1 MGSTAWTTAK
11 EIAEALPRNTQ
22 YSFCITDIEDDA
34 VFNIYAPRDAW
45 HAIRILLGIAR
56 RPEFRYDDT
65 TGASPSFEEYL
76 IDGLALSLITP
87 EGEQDGRASESDAR
101 TDEPE

>member
-56 RPEFRYDDT
+56 APEFRYDDT
-65 TGASPSFEEYL
+65 TGVSPSFEEHL
-76 IDGLALSLITP
+76 IDGLSLSLITP
-87 EGEQDGRASESDAR
+87 EIAPDDESTSE
-101 TDEPE
+101 TT